1 MQTLKTAV
9 IVVLLLV
16 VLYGVY
22 EVLNRPPDKPPQEVA
37 EVESKLEDL
46 DIGFGG
52 PADSP
57 TSGSTFSPPVEQ
69 SAASS
74 FPGGSLPNFEAPPVH
89 GGDSPAPP
97 TDVPVDD
104 NPAFAANDP
113 TVPLPSASLTPPPAI
128 PSETPA
134 TDSQAAAPDTA
145 STAPSTDS
153 LTVQPANPGSVQIQ
167 HNPYMN
173 EPLATN
179 PPATDTK
186 PLGVRAYE
194 RARRQAKD
202 AIEEANYRS
211 ALELLSVFY
220 ESQDL
225 TPEEHQ
231 ELLDLLDPLAGKVIY
246 STEHLVDDPYV
257 VRGNESLMDIAS
269 RLEVPWQLLQKINGI
284 KNPKILLPG
293 SELKVVRGPFRAEV
307 DLRNQELTVFLGTLY
322 AGRFPVSVGSD
333 PMPVEGDFKVRE
345 KKEDRA
351 YFARGGTIP
360 AGSPMNPFG
369 KIWMD
374 LGSEMCIHG
383 SPPGGG
389 DGQQGCISLSPR
401 DAEDVYSILSIG
413 STVRVLR

>member
-46 DIGFGG
+46 NIGFGG
-52 PADSP
+52 PAESP
-57 TSGSTFSPPVEQ
+57 ASDSTFSPSAAQ
-69 SAASS
+69 GAASS
-74 FPGGSLPNFEAPPVH
+74 FPGGSLPNFEAPPVY
-89 GGDSPAPP
+89 GGESPAPS
-97 TDVPVDD
+97 TEVPGDD
-104 NPAFAANDP
+104 NTTFAANGS
-113 TVPLPSASLTPPPAI
+113 TVPLPGASLTPPPTLPA
-128 PSETPA
+128 ETPA
-134 TDSQAAAPDTA
+134 GPDTA
-145 STAPSTDS
+145 GIAPSADS
-153 LTVQPANPGSVQIQ
+153 LTVRPTNPGSVQIQ

-194 RARRQAKD
+194 RARRQAKS
-202 AIEEANYRS
+202 AIEAANYRS

-225 TPEEHQ
+225 TPEEHE
-231 ELLDLLDPLAGKVIY
+231 ELLDLLDPLAARVIY
-246 STEHLVDDPYV
+246 STEHLVDDPHV
-257 VRGNESLMDIAS
+257 VRGNESLMDIAT

-383 SPPGGG
+383 SPPGGS
-389 DGQQGCISLSPR
+389 DAQQGCISLSPR